1 MNPFDLSG
9 RAAVVTGGNGG
20 VGLSWGEPEE
30 FEAVTVLLA
39 GSGSQYITGAAIPVD
54 GGYSIQA

>member
-20 VGLSWGEPEE
+20 LGLGWGEPED

-39 GSGSQYITGAAIPVD
+39 GSGYITGAAIPVD
-54 GGYSIQA
+54 GGYSIQT